1 MLDPTREFSRRSF
14 CMAWLVLGTALLSAC
29 GEPAPDPE
37 ALAKANAIPDRALFG
52 ASPCEETEGETPA
65 DADAQTATTAS
76 ANGLATQLQ
85 AIYARSCQICHE
97 NPAAGAPLRGDHEAW
112 APRIAQGMPLLM
124 EHTIHGYKQMP
135 PLGLCMSCTEPELEA
150 LIRYMAGDALQE
162 KR

>member
-1 MLDPTREFSRRSF
+1 MT
-14 CMAWLVLGTALLSAC
+14 WLLLGAALLGAC

-52 ASPCEETEGETPA
+52 ASPCEEAAGSESAEAGAQPA
-65 DADAQTATTAS
+65 AAGSST
-76 ANGLATQLQ
+76 GLATQLQ
-85 AIYARSCQICHE
+85 AVYARSCQICHE
-97 NPAAGAPLRGDHEAW
+97 NPAAGAPLRGDHAAW

-135 PLGLCMSCTEPELEA
+135 PLGLCMSCTEAELEA

>member
-1 MLDPTREFSRRSF
+1 
-14 CMAWLVLGTALLSAC
+14 MASLLLGAALLSAC
-29 GEPAPDPE
+29 GESAPDPD

-52 ASPCEETEGETPA
+52 ASPCEESDGATSSNTGAQPAVTPS
-65 DADAQTATTAS
+65 AS
-76 ANGLATQLQ
+76 GLATQLQ
-85 AIYARSCQICHE
+85 AVYARSCQICHE

-135 PLGLCMSCTEPELEA
+135 PLGLCMSCSEPELEA

-162 KR
+162 KG

>member
-1 MLDPTREFSRRSF
+1 MFVLIRRVARCSPRPA
-14 CMAWLVLGTALLSAC
+14 CLLLATALLGAC
-29 GEPAPDPE
+29 GEPAPDPD
-37 ALAKANAIPDRALFG
+37 ALTKANAIPDRALFG
-52 ASPCEETEGETPA
+52 ASPCEEAVASEPTETGSAPA
-65 DADAQTATTAS
+65 AAQ
-76 ANGLATQLQ
+76 ANTGLATQLQ
-85 AIYARSCQICHE
+85 AVYARSCQICHE

-162 KR
+162 KG